1 MNGSPGSSGDQSYRV
16 RAGGSWAS
24 VWTDVRVWPEREC
37 GPGRPAC
44 TTQCRGLQ
52 CVPPCRPPVMRDE
65 GAVTTPDGPHD
76 PWDVGTA
83 GYEAGCGPES
93 CHCVQTLTPC
103 STGCGV
109 WQVCAPGG
117 QGARMM
123 SQDVWPVEA
132 PACMSP
138 ALAGR
143 GEGSLLE
150 RRGGPWPVADTLPR
164 GHADP
169 SQVRPPPPGKR
180 PPAQNT
186 PSSLSSE
193 PEPPE

>member
-1 MNGSPGSSGDQSYRV
+1 M

-52 CVPPCRPPVMRDE
+52 CVPPCWPPVMCDK

-109 WQVCAPGG
+109 WQVCAPEGAGG
-117 QGARMM
+117 AD
-123 SQDVWPVEA
+123 DVTRRL
-132 PACMSP
+132 ACGGPGLHVPSP
-138 ALAGR
+138 GRQGR
-143 GEGSLLE
+143 GEPPRAPWGPVA
-150 RRGGPWPVADTLPR
+150 RGGHSAEGATQTPR
-164 GHADP
+164 
-169 SQVRPPPPGKR
+169 RPARPLRGSGPLHR
-180 PPAQNT
+180 TPPALCPLNRNHRSRRFT
-186 PSSLSSE
+186 GPCRPL
-193 PEPPE
+193 